1 MTRFVVA
8 ALIVSLSWVS
18 AVPDRNV
25 LGKQEG
31 DVITPETQVLTGA
44 ALVDYVNKHQQL
56 FKAEE
61 RADIGA
67 LRRKVMKSKYVN
79 RNEKPRLDKTEDDD
93 SKIPDSFD
101 ARIKWSHCPSIS
113 YIRDQSQ
120 CGSCWAVSSAE
131 AMSDRVCIASHGKKT
146 VELSAD
152 DIMSCCSECG
162 FGPTINHGLVWLNLR
177 IHNCILKK
185 FRCDG
190 GWPVSAWQYFVETG
204 VVTGG
209 LYGTKDACRPYE
221 IPPCG
226 IHKNETFYS
235 NCTQEIDTPDC
246 KTTCQAGYPISYD
259 DDKTYGKT
267 AYSVS
272 NSVHAIQKE
281 IMTYGPVVAA
291 FTVYDDFFHYKTG
304 IYKHVSGAEAGGHAV
319 RILGWGQ
326 QGGVPY
332 WLVAN
337 SWNTDWGENGY
348 FRILRG
354 SDECGIEDGVVAGQ
368 V

>member
-1 MTRFVVA
+1 MRP
-8 ALIVSLSWVS
+8 IV
-18 AVPDRNV
+18 
-25 LGKQEG
+25 
-31 DVITPETQVLTGA
+31 
-44 ALVDYVNKHQQL
+44 L
-56 FKAEE
+56 FKKNE
-61 RADIGA
+61 ADNSSSVI
-67 LRRKVMKSKYVN
+67 
-79 RNEKPRLDKTEDDD
+79 DDTRIYE
-93 SKIPDSFD
+93 SGCSFD
-101 ARIKWSHCPSIS
+101 ARIKWPHCPSIS

-120 CGSCWAVSSAE
+120 CSCWAISSAE
-131 AMSDRVCIASHGKKT
+131 AMSDRVCIASHGNKT

-152 DIMSCCSECG
+152 DIMSCCFECG
-162 FGPTINHGLVWLNLR
+162 SG
-177 IHNCILKK
+177 
-185 FRCDG
+185 CDG
-190 GWPVSAWQYFVETG
+190 GWPISAWQYFVEMG

-209 LYGTKDACRPYE
+209 LYGTKVFPPYE

-267 AYSVS
+267 SYDVA
-272 NSVHAIQKE
+272 NSVLAIQKE
-281 IMTYGPVVAA
+281 IMTFGPVVAV
-291 FTVYDDFFHYKTG
+291 FTVYGDFFFYKTG
-304 IYKHVSGAEAGGHAV
+304 IYKHVSGEAEGGHAV

>member
-1 MTRFVVA
+1 MRFVVA

-120 CGSCWAVSSAE
+120 CGSCWAVSAAE
-131 AMSDRVCIASHGKKT
+131 AMSDRACIQS
-146 VELSAD
+146 
-152 DIMSCCSECG
+152 
-162 FGPTINHGLVWLNLR
+162 
-177 IHNCILKK
+177 
-185 FRCDG
+185 DG
-190 GWPVSAWQYFVETG
+190 GIQIEVSDTDILACCGESCG
-204 VVTGG
+204 NGCEGGG
-209 LYGTKDACRPYE
+209 LIEAWEYFKQYGACSGGDYGEADVCKPYVFH
-221 IPPCG
+221 PCG
-226 IHKNETFYS
+226 HHRKEKY
-235 NCTQEIDTPDC
+235 
-246 KTTCQAGYPISYD
+246 
-259 DDKTYGKT
+259 YGKCPNHMFPT
-267 AYSVS
+267 PSCKRVCQSGYNKSYEKDKIYGKSAYMVP
-272 NSVHAIQKE
+272 NDETLIQKE
-281 IMTYGPVVAA
+281 IMKNGPVQAA
-291 FTVYDDFFHYKTG
+291 FSVFEDFSHYKSG
-304 IYKHVSGAEAGGHAV
+304 IYVHTAGQQDGGHAV
-319 RILGWGQ
+319 KLIGWGVE
-326 QGGVPY
+326 GGIKY

-337 SWNTDWGENGY
+337 SWSVDWGENGY

-354 SDECGIEDGVVAGQ
+354 VNHCGIEEM
-368 V
+368 